1 MNIKQL
7 VESNTFDHNT
17 HILIKWED
25 DFTIMNWSNIV
36 SLDLDVDIKIGT
48 EDYMVS
54 LTLSHLPN
62 DIGLHDGELVHV
74 AECSHCGIKLPTS
87 QLQRGVVDRESGVEW
102 YCEDCADE
110 VEFIVGNQ
118 ELDEMEVE

>member
-7 VESNTFDHNT
+7 VESNTFDQDT
-17 HILIKWED
+17 HILVKWED
-25 DFTIMNWSNIV
+25 DFTIMNWCDIA

-62 DIGLHDGELVHV
+62 GIGLHDGDLVRV
-74 AECSHCGIKLPTS
+74 AECSECGIKLPTS

-102 YCEDCADE
+102 YC
-110 VEFIVGNQ
+110 
-118 ELDEMEVE
+118 